1 MSAKD
6 RINTIKQMVSNEKK
20 VTVSNLSEVF
30 RVTEE
35 TIRRDLEKL
44 EIEGILTRTYGGAI
58 LNENSQMEGVPFYK
72 RANTMLVE
80 KRKIA
85 LKVLPLLENKTTMS
99 GDSSSTVMELLKL
112 LKNRKDLTILTNSTE
127 AFNELSKAD
136 VYVVSTGGEFNKS
149 SLSLQGRLTKEI
161 IKKSNVEI
169 ICTTDDPAD
178 DLKYHKAI
186 KEDKDFPVKV
196 FPAFRPDRAINIEK
210 EDFVTWLGL
219 LEKAVG
225 KKINDINGL
234 LSALVERIEYFHEAG
249 CRLSDH
255 ALEPVMFRHGN
266 ISEMDAVF
274 RKALLKESFSES
286 DLTLYKGQLML
297 FLGKEY
303 AKRGWTMQIHTGTM
317 RNNNT
322 KMFRQLGPDTGFDA
336 VGDYSCAKALSD
348 LLNNLDYNDCDC
360 FITWYFALPRTILQS
375 LYSL

>member
-44 EIEGILTRTYGGAI
+44 EIEGVLTRTYGGAI

-161 IKKSNVEI
+161 IKKYLVDVVVMSCKGLDMENGALDSNENEAEI
-169 ICTTDDPAD
+169 KKAMLEQASEVILLADHSKFDKKAFVQLADLECIDYLVTDQKPS
-178 DLKYHKAI
+178 
-186 KEDKDFPVKV
+186 KEWVQFCEK
-196 FPAFRPDRAINIEK
+196 NSIE
-210 EDFVTWLGL
+210 L
-219 LEKAVG
+219 
-225 KKINDINGL
+225 I
-234 LSALVERIEYFHEAG
+234 Y
-249 CRLSDH
+249 
-255 ALEPVMFRHGN
+255 
-266 ISEMDAVF
+266 
-274 RKALLKESFSES
+274 
-286 DLTLYKGQLML
+286 
-297 FLGKEY
+297 
-303 AKRGWTMQIHTGTM
+303 
-317 RNNNT
+317 
-322 KMFRQLGPDTGFDA
+322 
-336 VGDYSCAKALSD
+336 
-348 LLNNLDYNDCDC
+348 
-360 FITWYFALPRTILQS
+360 
-375 LYSL
+375 